1 MRGAHAGQRSARCST
16 SPSPSRTPARP
27 TRCSTSPTAPA
38 SSTSTTEIALQYHDA
53 HLPDGAFDVTFEDV
67 GGLNKQIKLIR
78 ELVQLPLSHPQV
90 YRHLGINPP
99 RGIILYGPPGSG
111 KSHLAR
117 AVANEVDARFYYIN
131 GPDVIG
137 TYTGETEA
145 NLRRMF
151 NEAGHHAPSII
162 FIDELDAMAP
172 KRGETGAHAD
182 TRTVTQLLAL
192 MDGLKRVDSVI
203 VIGTTNRID
212 AVDPAF
218 RRPGR
223 FDREIF
229 IGPPDVAGRREI
241 LEIHTREMPL
251 SDDAQAYLDEIAK
264 RTHGFLGADL
274 MELCRDAG
282 LSRLRRSAGN
292 LSDHRAAFR
301 IPLED
306 LRVEREDFE
315 LALSQIRP
323 SALRETLISVPDVSW
338 NDIGGLDAV
347 KRRLQE
353 TVELPLRNPQLL
365 TASGLPPHVG
375 VLLYGPPGT
384 GKTLLAKALANECGV
399 NFISVDGPEIF
410 TKWLGEIRGRRA
422 ADFPDR
428 APGGADR
435 DLLRPA
441 RSDRADPRR
450 ACRLDDHRP
459 RGEPAAGRARR
470 RRAALARD
478 RARRHQPHRPD
489 RSVDPAARAASACTS
504 RSACRMPPSASRSC
518 EVCLRGTRRCRQRS
532 RRSSTAVV
540 PLTDGYSGATLR
552 QLCDDAKRAA
562 IKRTNFTKVAAPTV
576 ADMREAIDAQRAE
589 KQRKTRMAEIE
600 RTRERERPPLADN
613 PYEKVMRQRA
623 AMLERNKT
631 GPIVVRKADRPMQ
644 QARQGKLRYY
654 LEPLTHPETPL
665 QMWRVFTHEIR
676 TKSGKHRHQGG
687 LVIYVL
693 EGKGYS
699 IVEGQ
704 RIDWEKGDLVL
715 LPLHPNEVEH
725 QHFNLDPEKP
735 SVWCAFIHLPIQEYL
750 ASDLQQMENSPDF
763 KG

>member
-1 MRGAHAGQRSARCST
+1 MDDRTTHHHGAHGHGARPHVHASVDHLANEFGNSARLAVRLDAILMEKLGVRPDGIVRVATDRGRSILVRLDPPVDEDRNSGVVRLDRFVRQALKAHLNEQVEVET
-16 SPSPSRTPARP
+16 AEPVPVKRIELNPAVDVSMAHDLVPHLKKVMVENHTPASNGAVLYIP
-27 TRCSTSPTAPA
+27 FPNSYAGTTYEIQKVSEGPGVVEA
-38 SSTSTTEIALQYHDA
+38 TTEVVLNYHDA
-53 HLPDGAFDVTFEDV
+53 HIPEGAFDVTFEDV
-67 GGLNKQIKLIR
+67 GGLAKQIKLIR
-78 ELVQLPLSHPQV
+78 ELVQLPLSHPHV

-99 RGIILYGPPGSG
+99 RGVILYGPPGSG

-151 NEAGHHAPSII
+151 SEASHHSPSII

-172 KRGETGAHAD
+172 KRGETGAHSD

-192 MDGLKRVDSVI
+192 MDGLKRVDAVI

-251 SDDAQAYLDEIAK
+251 SDDAQKFLDEIAR

-292 LSDHRAAFR
+292 LADHRAAFR
-301 IPLED
+301 IPLEN

-323 SALRETLISVPDVSW
+323 SALRETLISIPDVSW
-338 NDIGGLDAV
+338 SDIGGLAAV
-347 KRRLQE
+347 KERLQE

-375 VLLYGPPGT
+375 ALLYGPPGT

-410 TKWLGEIRGRRA
+410 TKWLGESEEGVRQIFRIARQVAPTVVFFDQLEAIAPIRGQHQGSMTT
-422 ADFPDR
+422 DR
-428 APGGADR
+428 VVSQLLAELDGVEQLSRVIVLGATNRIDLIDPSILRPGRFGVHIAVDLPGADERR
-435 DLLRPA
+435 DILRICL
-441 RSDRADPRR
+441 RTTKSD
-450 ACRLDDHRP
+450 
-459 RGEPAAGRARR
+459 AAGIDAII
-470 RRAALARD
+470 
-478 RARRHQPHRPD
+478 
-489 RSVDPAARAASACTS
+489 
-504 RSACRMPPSASRSC
+504 
-518 EVCLRGTRRCRQRS
+518 E
-532 RRSSTAVV
+532 AVT
-540 PLTDGYSGATLR
+540 PLTAGFSGARLK
-552 QLCDDAKRAA
+552 QLCDDAKRTA
-562 IKRTNFTKVAAPTV
+562 IKRTGFKEVAAPAV
-576 ADMREAIDAQRAE
+576 ADMLLALQAE
-589 KQRKTRMAEIE
+589 SP
-600 RTRERERPPLADN
+600 ERE
-613 PYEKVMRQRA
+613 
-623 AMLERNKT
+623 
-631 GPIVVRKADRPMQ
+631 
-644 QARQGKLRYY
+644 
-654 LEPLTHPETPL
+654 
-665 QMWRVFTHEIR
+665 
-676 TKSGKHRHQGG
+676 
-687 LVIYVL
+687 
-693 EGKGYS
+693 KG
-699 IVEGQ
+699 E
-704 RIDWEKGDLVL
+704 
-715 LPLHPNEVEH
+715 
-725 QHFNLDPEKP
+725 
-735 SVWCAFIHLPIQEYL
+735 A
-750 ASDLQQMENSPDF
+750 
-763 KG
+763 

>member
-1 MRGAHAGQRSARCST
+1 MAHDLVPHIKKVLCEARTPVSIGAVLYVPFPKSHAGTTYEVQHVADGPGYRRRDRPRSRCNITTRICRTARST
-16 SPSPSRTPARP
+16 SRSRTSA
-27 TRCSTSPTAPA
+27 A
-38 SSTSTTEIALQYHDA
+38 S
-53 HLPDGAFDVTFEDV
+53 
-67 GGLNKQIKLIR
+67 NKQIKLIR

-182 TRTVTQLLAL
+182 TRTVTQLLSL

-292 LSDHRAAFR
+292 LADHRAAFR

-338 NDIGGLDAV
+338 SDIGGLDAV

-410 TKWLGEIRGRRA
+410 TKWLGESEEGVRQIFRIARQVAPTVIFFDQLEAIAPIRGA
-422 ADFPDR
+422 HAGSMTTDR
-428 APGGADR
+428 VVSQLLAELDGVEQLSRVIVLGATNR
-435 DLLRPA
+435 IDLIDPSILRPGRFGVHIPVGLPDA
-441 RSDRADPRR
+441 AERKQILAGLPAHPR
-450 ACRLDDHRP
+450 HR
-459 RGEPAAGRARR
+459 RR
-470 RRAALARD
+470 RRAIDDIVDGGRAADRRLFRRD
-478 RARRHQPHRPD
+478 
-489 RSVDPAARAASACTS
+489 ARAAVRRRQARRDQAHQFHQGRRARPSPTCAKRS
-504 RSACRMPPSASRSC
+504 RPSAPKSKQ
-518 EVCLRGTRRCRQRS
+518 ET
-532 RRSSTAVV
+532 
-540 PLTDGYSGATLR
+540 
-552 QLCDDAKRAA
+552 
-562 IKRTNFTKVAAPTV
+562 TN
-576 ADMREAIDAQRAE
+576 
-589 KQRKTRMAEIE
+589 
-600 RTRERERPPLADN
+600 
-613 PYEKVMRQRA
+613 
-623 AMLERNKT
+623 
-631 GPIVVRKADRPMQ
+631 G
-644 QARQGKLRYY
+644 
-654 LEPLTHPETPL
+654 
-665 QMWRVFTHEIR
+665 
-676 TKSGKHRHQGG
+676 
-687 LVIYVL
+687 
-693 EGKGYS
+693 
-699 IVEGQ
+699 
-704 RIDWEKGDLVL
+704 
-715 LPLHPNEVEH
+715 
-725 QHFNLDPEKP
+725 
-735 SVWCAFIHLPIQEYL
+735 
-750 ASDLQQMENSPDF
+750 
-763 KG
+763 